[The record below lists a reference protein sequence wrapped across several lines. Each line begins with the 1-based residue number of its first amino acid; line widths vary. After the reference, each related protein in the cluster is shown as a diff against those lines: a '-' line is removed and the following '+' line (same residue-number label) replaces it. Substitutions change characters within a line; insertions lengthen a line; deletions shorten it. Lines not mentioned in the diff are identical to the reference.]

1 MIKVKILN
9 AQEGRNEPT
18 FRPLLMVAD
27 MLREYSI
34 DLTHSNSYDYLFIGM
49 NDFIDKSQPLQKSI
63 DFGLERLSKINGD
76 YFFQKSIRK
85 KDVKQVLFLRST
97 SLRVYCSRC
106 LWNLG
111 YLYNP
116 RSHYQPDG
124 LHLYP
129 PDAR

>member
-63 DFGLERLSKINGD
+63 V
-76 YFFQKSIRK
+76 KSI
-85 KDVKQVLFLRST
+85 
-97 SLRVYCSRC
+97 SRITFM
-106 LWNLG
+106 LKGFIVISN
-111 YLYNP
+111 
-116 RSHYQPDG
+116 D
-124 LHLYP
+124 
-129 PDAR
+129 